1 MVGIAIFSSDP
12 VLRRNLEQLP
22 RDDPAVV
29 IVGMVD
35 QASSLRE
42 LDNRDG
48 VDVLMADV
56 PTQELLAEYRAG
68 RDPIPLVVLLEGAD
82 GEDAVRALNAGARA
96 VLNRSASGNEIIAA
110 VKFAFEIAES
120 TVSKYMIRRRGPPSQ
135 TWRTFL
141 RNHADAIASI
151 DLCVVPTLT
160 FECLFAFPVLG
171 HGRRQLLWFAVTRHP
186 TAEWLA
192 QQIVEAFPWGT
203 APTYLVR
210 DNDGAYGQAFTNRVR
225 TMGIRDHPISPR
237 SPWQNPYVSSHQ
249 SCPDCIITTGG

>member
-1 MVGIAIFSSDP
+1 LWGA
-12 VLRRNLEQLP
+12 P
-22 RDDPAVV
+22 R
-29 IVGMVD
+29 IHG
-35 QASSLRE
+35 
-42 LDNRDG
+42 
-48 VDVLMADV
+48 
-56 PTQELLAEYRAG
+56 ELLK
-68 RDPIPLVVLLEGAD
+68 L
-82 GEDAVRALNAGARA
+82 
-96 VLNRSASGNEIIAA
+96 
-110 VKFAFEIAES
+110 AFEIAES

-141 RNHADAIASI
+141 RNHADAIAAI

-160 FECLFAFPVLG
+160 FECLFAFLVLG
-171 HGRRQLLWFAVTRHP
+171 HGRRQLLWFGVTRHP

-249 SCPDCIITTGG
+249 SCPDCITTTGGYDFREGQAHVCLMYSVRTSCVSGPLRKLCLARNSRNDVSCQEGDRPRRHHSTFTAHVALRHYPRLDITRHLRSARSNRVQCSPSAHRPPLAPVP